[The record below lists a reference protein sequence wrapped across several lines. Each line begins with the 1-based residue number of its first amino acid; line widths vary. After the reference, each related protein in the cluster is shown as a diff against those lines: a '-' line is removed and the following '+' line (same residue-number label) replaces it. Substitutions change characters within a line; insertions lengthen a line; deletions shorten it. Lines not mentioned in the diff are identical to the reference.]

1 MEAKEEEF
9 RVARDAWE
17 GVTGRG
23 KRDAWKALA
32 REREMKEHEMKLLVE
47 QVESSNAAR
56 VSLRTNPFAIE
67 PGANARSPYPYSSEP
82 RSKS

>member
-9 RVARDAWE
+9 RVARNAWDGDA
-17 GVTGRG
+17 GRR

-56 VSLRTNPFAIE
+56 VSLRNIPFTIE
-67 PGANARSPYPYSSEP
+67 PGTDA
-82 RSKS
+82 